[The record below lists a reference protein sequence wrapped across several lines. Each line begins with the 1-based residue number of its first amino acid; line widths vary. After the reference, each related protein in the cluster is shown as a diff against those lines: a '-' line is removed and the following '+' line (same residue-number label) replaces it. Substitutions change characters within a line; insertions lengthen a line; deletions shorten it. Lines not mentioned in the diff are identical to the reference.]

1 MYYYK
6 HQYSNDL
13 WPLKIKRNCILL
25 INRSKLLIKLIIK
38 NAVGLILDNFGIV
51 GFLFFSPI
59 PVDSSHISLHFDN
72 ILSPKAPIYFI
83 LNVLKRSLILAYGPT
98 GGVSVLN
105 ITLLVGGNAGGRLF
119 KGRCFGL
126 CISAR
131 LFISKLQRSKL
142 LSFRTRS
149 LHEEIF
155 PNS

>member
-38 NAVGLILDNFGIV
+38 YAVGLILDNFGIV

-59 PVDSSHISLHFDN
+59 PVDSSHFSLHFDN

-119 KGRCFGL
+119 KGGL
-126 CISAR
+126 A
-131 LFISKLQRSKL
+131 LTLG
-142 LSFRTRS
+142 
-149 LHEEIF
+149 
-155 PNS
+155 

>member
-59 PVDSSHISLHFDN
+59 PVDSSHFSLHFDN

-105 ITLLVGGNAGGRLF
+105 ITLPVVQRWVSTNPRLKFNPLFWFMYLCTSVYF
-119 KGRCFGL
+119 KT
-126 CISAR
+126 
-131 LFISKLQRSKL
+131 SKK
-142 LSFRTRS
+142 
-149 LHEEIF
+149 
-155 PNS
+155 

>member
-59 PVDSSHISLHFDN
+59 PVDSSHFSLHFDN

-98 GGVSVLN
+98 GSD
-105 ITLLVGGNAGGRLF
+105 GRYYRKSIEIIDTYKSIDTF
-119 KGRCFGL
+119 D
-126 CISAR
+126 
-131 LFISKLQRSKL
+131 
-142 LSFRTRS
+142 TRKKYR
-149 LHEEIF
+149 
-155 PNS
+155 